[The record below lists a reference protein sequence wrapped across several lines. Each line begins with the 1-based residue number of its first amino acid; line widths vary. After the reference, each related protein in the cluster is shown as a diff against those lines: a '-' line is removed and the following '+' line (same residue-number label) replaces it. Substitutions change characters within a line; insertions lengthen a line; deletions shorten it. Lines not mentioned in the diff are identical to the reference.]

1 MYVSSLMIKVIKFIG
16 ISLSSAIT
24 YCLWRKYTTKCS
36 TKYTTEELFEI
47 IISTNQHYNPPS
59 EILFKNNHVIHI
71 KGNVKNIPYK
81 DIIDA
86 VDMLNKH
93 LEVAIKQ
100 KQQLV
105 IVWDGSDVQKG
116 SFTQVLMEIKNNEHC
131 VFVYVLSHTSCKE
144 IRKPQ
149 GLETVNNSILSII
162 AGRGECYY
170 DNKLLENIEDF
181 NEIYDF
187 DSAEMDKHPHIKNNL
202 YKLKIKECTTNY
214 RKTGQPYFSNQYGNL
229 LLNVALTKLTGTKNI
244 IYLGMNPVTIAEY
257 DTYKYLWSSNIV
269 QIILEQI

>member
-1 MYVSSLMIKVIKFIG
+1 MYVIAPMIKVIKFIG
-16 ISLSSAIT
+16 ISLSGAIT
-24 YCLWRKYTTKCS
+24 YCLWRKYTTGENLS
-36 TKYTTEELFEI
+36 EI
-47 IISTNQHYNPPS
+47 IISTNEHYPPPA
-59 EILFKNNHVIHI
+59 ETLFKNNRVIHI
-71 KGNVKNIPYK
+71 KGNSKNIPYK
-81 DIIDA
+81 DITDA
-86 VDMLNKH
+86 VDIVNKH

-105 IVWDGSDVQKG
+105 IVWDGTDVQKG
-116 SFTQVLMEIKNNEHC
+116 SFTQVLMEIKNNEHF
-131 VFVYVLSHTSCKE
+131 VFVYVLSHTSCEE
-144 IRKPQ
+144 ISKPQ
-149 GLETVNNSILSII
+149 GLEKINNSICSII

-170 DNKLLENIEDF
+170 DNKLLENIEEF

-187 DSAEMDKHPHIKNNL
+187 DNTEMDKHPYIKNNL

-229 LLNVALTKLTGTKNI
+229 LLNVALTKLTETKNI
-244 IYLGMNPVTIAEY
+244 IYLGMNSVTIAEY